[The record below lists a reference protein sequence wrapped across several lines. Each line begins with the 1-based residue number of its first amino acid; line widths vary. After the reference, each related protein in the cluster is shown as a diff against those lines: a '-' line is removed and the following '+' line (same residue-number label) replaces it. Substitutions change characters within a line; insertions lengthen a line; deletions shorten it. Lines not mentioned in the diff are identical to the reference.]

1 MHFPSFI
8 KMFLPEVKFRIY
20 IFPFLQFI
28 IFFLSFVTNWYE
40 ELVIS
45 LFFISVLMM
54 LDKLGKGVVLREII
68 ALHTCFI
75 CLFMPL
81 IGYRIFNDNNA
92 LTRLWVKQ
100 MPVDEI
106 AYFSFALPAVAGFVL
121 ALCWPLTYKDGNDN
135 TLFVKQIIAK
145 AKVLL
150 HKRPKTGLYLLV
162 IGTVM
167 FWVSA
172 FLPVEI
178 QFAFLLFY
186 FASFTGFLYVYYTS
200 YFRYKILVLCL
211 FAGFILMNAFN
222 SGMFTVVAYMGLTL
236 FSFFF
241 LGRKTR
247 LWKKIVWFFTG
258 IFLLIIL
265 QLVKPAFRQITWKGN
280 YTGSKAELFA
290 NMFGDQVAN
299 FNWKSADAFFPVYV
313 RTNQGF
319 NVALV
324 MRRIPALKPHDN
336 GSRLFLTLASSF
348 VPRFLWVDKP
358 EAGGKFNMEYYTGYI
373 IKGWSTNVGPLG
385 EAYGSFGVG
394 GGIIFMTL
402 LGGFIRWAY
411 GLVFKFGKNTP
422 LLLLWIPVL
431 FYQVTYS
438 AESDTLQIM
447 NSLIKSALFIYILY
461 KLIPSIF
468 MPVKRSSKIKQVRH
482 LSQAAWSSHK

>member
-1 MHFPSFI
+1 MQSKI
-8 KMFLPEVKFRIY
+8 QL
-20 IFPFLQFI
+20 FPFLQFI

-45 LFFISVLMM
+45 LFFISVLMT

-75 CLFMPL
+75 CLVMPL

-92 LTRLWVKQ
+92 LVRLWVKQ
-100 MPVDEI
+100 MPVDEV
-106 AYFSFALPAVAGFVL
+106 AYYSYALPAVAGFAL
-121 ALCWPLTYKDGNDN
+121 TLCWPFSNKSSNDN
-135 TLFVKQIIAK
+135 SHFVKQAIAK
-145 AKVLL
+145 IRILL
-150 HKRPKTGLYLLV
+150 RRQPKTGLYLLV
-162 IGTVM
+162 VGTVM

-186 FASFTGFLYVYYTS
+186 FASFTGFLYVYYTPN
-200 YFRYKILVLCL
+200 FRYKLLVLAL
-211 FAGFILMNAFN
+211 FAGFILMNTFS

-247 LWKKIVWFFTG
+247 LWKKILWFFTG
-258 IFLLIIL
+258 IFFLVIL

-290 NMFGDQVAN
+290 NMFGNQVSN
-299 FNWKSADAFFPVYV
+299 FNWKSADVFFPVYV

-324 MRRIPALKPHDN
+324 MRRIPTVKPHDN
-336 GSRLFLTLASSF
+336 GNRLFLTLASSL
-348 VPRFLWVDKP
+348 VPRFLWPDKP
-358 EAGGKFNMEYYTGYI
+358 EAGGRFNMEYYTGYI

-385 EAYGSFGVG
+385 EAYGSFGIG
-394 GGIIFMTL
+394 RGIIFMIL

-411 GLVFKFGKNTP
+411 GLVFKFSRKTP
-422 LLLLWIPVL
+422 LIILWIPVL
-431 FYQVTYS
+431 LYQVTYS
-438 AESDTLQIM
+438 AESDTMQIM
-447 NSLIKSALFIYILY
+447 NSLVKSAFFIWILY
-461 KLIPSIF
+461 KIIPSWFGKSRTITNF
-468 MPVKRSSKIKQVRH
+468 KRQSQPAIYNQE
-482 LSQAAWSSHK
+482 LSAR